1 MVRGRWSGSPRPWA
15 RVARSTAA
23 MAAAGFVALSVAA
36 PAAHAASDGLS
47 AQLAQTLGPVET
59 LVGHTV
65 LSPGQQAIDLPEPL
79 PAPVSTPALPNLP
92 VVHTVEG
99 TVNGV
104 LSTVSNVAAPD
115 ASTGSAASPAAVM
128 PTAAPPSAATSATPT
143 NAISSTQST
152 VRRGSLN
159 TTGST
164 AVLRLARSAVALLS
178 LLIAAIGFLVMQS
191 TTERRNPRLFLA
203 PLDRRESELEFQ

>member
-1 MVRGRWSGSPRPWA
+1 MVRGKWSGIPRPWA

-36 PAAHAASDGLS
+36 PAAHADNDGLS
-47 AQLAQTLGPVET
+47 AQIAQTLGPVET

-65 LSPGQQAIDLPEPL
+65 LSPGPGQQAIDLPEPL

-104 LSTVSNVAAPD
+104 LSNVSNVASPD
-115 ASTGSAASPAAVM
+115 VSAGSAAAPADVM

-143 NAISSTQST
+143 NASASAQST

-178 LLIAAIGFLVMQS
+178 LLIAAI
-191 TTERRNPRLFLA
+191 
-203 PLDRRESELEFQ
+203 